1 MQERFPQEFAWRDQ
15 DKLRYRYPW
24 GESYID
30 IMTRLRP
37 ALSALEDEHNV
48 VVVGHQAVLR
58 CMLGYFLDAK
68 LGKKIFEIFP
78 KFPLL
83 CYENQTTFIAP
94 PYLFFMDYE
103 TKINLPTDRKHHL

>member
-37 ALSALEDEHNV
+37 VLSALEDEHNV
-48 VVVGHQAVLR
+48 LVVGHQAVLR

-68 LGKKIFEIFP
+68 LG
-78 KFPLL
+78 
-83 CYENQTTFIAP
+83 TFDVFFSSQ
-94 PYLFFMDYE
+94 LF
-103 TKINLPTDRKHHL
+103 

>member
-1 MQERFPQEFAWRDQ
+1 MKTTLNLTVFFFVLQGICEGLTYEEMQERFPQEFAWRDQ

-37 ALSALEDEHNV
+37 VLSALEDEHNV
-48 VVVGHQAVLR
+48 LVVGHQAVLR

-68 LGKKIFEIFP
+68 LGKFDFLIFLIYF
-78 KFPLL
+78 KLNSATL
-83 CYENQTTFIAP
+83 S
-94 PYLFFMDYE
+94 
-103 TKINLPTDRKHHL
+103 

>member
-37 ALSALEDEHNV
+37 ALSALEDEQNV

-58 CMLGYFLDAK
+58 CMLGYFLDTK
-68 LGKKIFEIFP
+68 LGEY
-78 KFPLL
+78 
-83 CYENQTTFIAP
+83 C
-94 PYLFFMDYE
+94 
-103 TKINLPTDRKHHL
+103 

>member
-1 MQERFPQEFAWRDQ
+1 MYFFFGFQGICEGLTYEEMQERFPQEFAWRDQ

-37 ALSALEDEHNV
+37 VLSALEDEHNV
-48 VVVGHQAVLR
+48 LVVGHQAVLR

-68 LGKKIFEIFP
+68 LG
-78 KFPLL
+78 
-83 CYENQTTFIAP
+83 T
-94 PYLFFMDYE
+94 
-103 TKINLPTDRKHHL
+103 

>member
-48 VVVGHQAVLR
+48 VVVSHQAVLR

-68 LGKKIFEIFP
+68 LGKCNRLNSIVEICRIILKVF
-78 KFPLL
+78 FVI
-83 CYENQTTFIAP
+83 EIA
-94 PYLFFMDYE
+94 
-103 TKINLPTDRKHHL
+103 

>member
-37 ALSALEDEHNV
+37 VLSALEDEHNV

-68 LGKKIFEIFP
+68 LGECQTRKLSPFLNGSTVIGIFSSRQQRQF
-78 KFPLL
+78 
-83 CYENQTTFIAP
+83 
-94 PYLFFMDYE
+94 
-103 TKINLPTDRKHHL
+103 R